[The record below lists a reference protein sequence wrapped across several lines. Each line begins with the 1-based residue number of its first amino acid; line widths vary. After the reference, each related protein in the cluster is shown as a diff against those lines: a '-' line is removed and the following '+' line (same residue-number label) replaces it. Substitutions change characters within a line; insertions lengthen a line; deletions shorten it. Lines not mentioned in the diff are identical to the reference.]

1 MVHDLSKMPTP
12 SSSSTELVRQPGR
25 GIGFSLFG
33 VPVRIASSFW
43 IIAVLF
49 GTQGVGR
56 STSSEKAIVEA
67 LTWTGVVFLSILL
80 HELGHAAAA
89 RAFGAEP
96 SITLHAMGGL
106 TQFEPRGMSRPQR
119 WLVSFAGPA
128 AGLMFGTAVYVGAR
142 WLPPGPSASS
152 IVETILRVNIGWS
165 LINLLPVLP
174 FDGGQMLSAFL
185 GPRRELW
192 TAIISGIVGTSVAI
206 LGYVMLGSLW
216 VAFLFG
222 SAAVAA
228 IRQVRFLW
236 SSKADRDA
244 GLEEELDR
252 TRAAIAH
259 GQVDEVV
266 KRAAYIIEKA
276 RTSSLKNAG
285 LLAQAWA
292 HATGGRRAE
301 ARETIERLERDAPA
315 DPYLVA
321 AVEDA
326 LGSPERARV
335 WLEAERRQGVK
346 RVESIKLLIDLYARG
361 GELDRAVELATD
373 SVDVLSEQ
381 DARAVLAAALEGGA
395 SVGAARLASAIE
407 RAYAK
412 SPGDIG
418 RGRPSVEVPPV

>member
-1 MVHDLSKMPTP
+1 MATTP
-12 SSSSTELVRQPGR
+12 SSSSTDIVRQPAR

-33 VPVRIASSFW
+33 VPVRVASSFW
-43 IIAVLF
+43 IIAILF
-49 GTQGVGR
+49 GTQGAGR
-56 STSSEKAIVEA
+56 SGSTQKAILEA
-67 LTWTGVVFLSILL
+67 MTWTAVVFVSILL

-89 RAFGAEP
+89 RIFGAEP
-96 SITLHAMGGL
+96 SITLHALGGL
-106 TQFEPRGMSRPQR
+106 TQFEPHGMSRPQR

-128 AGLMFGTAVYVGAR
+128 AGLMFGIAVYVGAR
-142 WLPPGPSASS
+142 WLPAVAQGSS
-152 IVETILRVNIGWS
+152 IVDTILRVNIGWS

-185 GPRRELW
+185 GPRREVW
-192 TAIISGIVGTSVAI
+192 TAIISGTVGTAVAI
-206 LGYVMLGSLW
+206 LGYVFLNSLW

-222 SAAVAA
+222 SAAVTA

-236 SSKADRDA
+236 LSKVDRDA
-244 GLEEELDR
+244 GLDEELAGV
-252 TRAAIAH
+252 RAAIAH
-259 GQVDEVV
+259 GEVDDVR
-266 KRAAYIIEKA
+266 KRAARIVEQA

-292 HATGGRRAE
+292 HATLGRRAE

-326 LGSPERARV
+326 LGAPERARA

-346 RVESIKLLIDLYARG
+346 RAESIKLLIDLYARA
-361 GELDRAVELATD
+361 GELERAVGLVAD
-373 SVDVLSEQ
+373 SVDVLSED
-381 DARAVLAAALEGGA
+381 DARAVLAAAIGGGA
-395 SVGAARLASAIE
+395 SGEASRLAAAIE

-412 SPGDIG
+412 PSHLGP
-418 RGRPSVEVPPV
+418 GRPSAELPPV